1 MACALVGVKDFRK
14 IYVGVGQKNLILE
27 GVSVMGRVNF
37 CRERGG
43 GGGGDYNPTKRR
55 ILIVFDDMIAGIMTN
70 KNFQAIIKAI
80 TIY

>member
-1 MACALVGVKDFRK
+1 MLEWSEKFDF
-14 IYVGVGQKNLILE
+14 
-27 GVSVMGRVNF
+27 
-37 CRERGG
+37 GG
-43 GGGGDYNPTKRR
+43 GFCHGEGQFLQREGRRGGDYNPTKRR

>member
-1 MACALVGVKDFRK
+1 
-14 IYVGVGQKNLILE
+14 
-27 GVSVMGRVNF
+27 MGRVNF